1 MTVFRLVKGMAIF
14 SSLIFYN
21 FLKNLKIYYRSII
34 VYTVLYNILICK
46 IKQDQDSELENS
58 LNLKNQ

>member
-1 MTVFRLVKGMAIF
+1 MTVFLLVKGMAIF

-21 FLKNLKIYYRSII
+21 FLKNLKRSII
-34 VYTVLYNILICK
+34 VYTVFYNILICE

-58 LNLKNQ
+58 LNLKNL